1 MKILVADDHR
11 HIVEGLL
18 LDLKIIKPDATVIG
32 SSDTKEIRRL
42 CTDEKY
48 DVIFMDIDLSGT
60 NGIELAKK
68 ILEKHPHTNIIYI
81 TGFEEYALE
90 SYQTNAS
97 TFLLKPIT
105 QKKVKYA
112 LEHLRFPVSGITE
125 EYLSQLSAG
134 ADVLGMRIKKMRIEH
149 GYSTESFAQELNVT
163 LTTVCRWEKGSR
175 VPDTVMLMRIAQVL
189 GIELTDLIPV
199 NGKD

>member
-1 MKILVADDHR
+1 MMKILVADDHK

-18 LDLKIIKPDATVIG
+18 LDLKALRPDANVTG
-32 SSDTKEIRRL
+32 SSDTNEICRL
-42 CTDEKY
+42 CSTERY

-60 NGIELAKK
+60 NGIELAKE

-81 TGFEEYALE
+81 TGFEGYALE

-105 QKKVKYA
+105 QKKVSYA
-112 LEHLRFPVSGITE
+112 LDHLRFPVSGITE
-125 EYLSQLSAG
+125 EYLSKLSAG
-134 ADVLGMRIKKMRIEH
+134 ADVLGMRIKKMRIER
-149 GYSTESFAQELNVT
+149 GYSADDLARELNVT

-175 VPDTVMLMRIAQVL
+175 VPDTIMLMNIAQVL
-189 GIELTDLIPV
+189 GVELTDLIQA
-199 NGKD
+199 